1 MDRCNKIIDS
11 REYQLY
17 LGKNNEQESSRVFCG
32 HHFEHLLT
40 VARLT
45 YLLLLEEGQPFI
57 SREIAYAAGLLHDI
71 GRWQEYQTGTDHA
84 EASSELAAPILEEAG
99 FPLSERLLIQKAIA
113 QHRTMDNGSRHR
125 SPLSKALAKAD
136 KYSRLCFQCNVRD
149 DCHKLEQQPHKR
161 RLIY

>member
-1 MDRCNKIIDS
+1 MDRCAKIIEH
-11 REYQLY
+11 RKYRLY
-17 LGKNNEQESSRVFCG
+17 LEKNESLEAERIYCG

-71 GRWQEYQTGTDHA
+71 GRFKEYQAGGDHA
-84 EASSELAAPILEEAG
+84 ELSSELAGPILEEAG
-99 FPLSERLLIQKAIA
+99 FKLSERLLIEKAIA
-113 QHRTMDNGSRHR
+113 QHRTDDSDHIHR
-125 SPLSKALAKAD
+125 SPLSKALSKAD
-136 KYSRLCFQCNVRD
+136 KYARLCFRCKASD
-149 DCHKLEQQPHKR
+149 DCYKLEHQPHKG